1 MSAEEAAGC
10 GLVAKVVDDLDSSV
24 HQQLE
29 TSFLPRSSAAL
40 KIACQAAR
48 LRVNRALEDDLSKL
62 EHLYLSELMAV
73 PDSTEGIRAFLE
85 KRQPQWTVPIRP

>member
-40 KIACQAAR
+40 KIACQSGSLAGEPGSGR
-48 LRVNRALEDDLSKL
+48 RPLEAGTPLFIGVDGSAGF
-62 EHLYLSELMAV
+62 HGR
-73 PDSTEGIRAFLE
+73 DSRF
-85 KRQPQWTVPIRP
+85 P